1 MREKFDSK
9 MKAALS
15 EEKMK
20 DLTPIIEKAGT
31 FEKIEKQSIEEKDGL
46 YTVILVAKYSK
57 EQRTFII
64 TYNDKEEIAGL
75 VINKKSP
82 SRMKD
87 SFYSISSGRYS
98 KISPGWHSNALQ
110 MASKVEN
117 RTAFAFPFFKI
128 ERLAIVIP
136 TFSESSVTL
145 IFLFANITSILII
158 IAILFTSDR

>member
-1 MREKFDSK
+1 MRRMLLIIISAIAAFVLAACTGNKVDESTSKKFISKAEEMVSLLNEAKYKEVNEKFDSK

-75 VINKKSP
+75 VIK
-82 SRMKD
+82 
-87 SFYSISSGRYS
+87 
-98 KISPGWHSNALQ
+98 
-110 MASKVEN
+110 
-117 RTAFAFPFFKI
+117 
-128 ERLAIVIP
+128 
-136 TFSESSVTL
+136 
-145 IFLFANITSILII
+145 
-158 IAILFTSDR
+158 

>member
-9 MKAALS
+9 MKDALS
-15 EEKMK
+15 EEKME

-75 VINKKSP
+75 VIK
-82 SRMKD
+82 
-87 SFYSISSGRYS
+87 
-98 KISPGWHSNALQ
+98 
-110 MASKVEN
+110 
-117 RTAFAFPFFKI
+117 
-128 ERLAIVIP
+128 
-136 TFSESSVTL
+136 
-145 IFLFANITSILII
+145 
-158 IAILFTSDR
+158 